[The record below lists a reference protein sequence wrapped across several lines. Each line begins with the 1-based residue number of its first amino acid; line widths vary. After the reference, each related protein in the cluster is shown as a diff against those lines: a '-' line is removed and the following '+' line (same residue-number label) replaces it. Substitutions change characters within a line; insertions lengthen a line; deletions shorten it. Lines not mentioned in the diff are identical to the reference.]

1 MNYLIDTN
9 IVIWYLENNDKL
21 PSEIR
26 NILTD
31 NEKNVFISI
40 VSFWEIAIKYSL
52 GKLTIPKPLNEMF
65 DELNDKDY
73 FMILPLMQN
82 HILQMTALP
91 YIHRDP
97 FDRLIYSQAIS
108 ENMKF
113 LFTDEIFSEYEKNL
127 R

>member
-9 IVIWYLENNDKL
+9 IVIWYLENNEKL
-21 PSEIR
+21 PFEIR
-26 NILTD
+26 NILSD
-31 NEKNVFISI
+31 NEKTVFISI

-52 GKLTIPKPLNEMF
+52 GKLIFPKPLNEIF

-73 FMILPLMQN
+73 FMILPLTQN
-82 HILQMTALP
+82 HILKMTALP

-113 LFTDEIFSEYEKNL
+113 LFTDEIFNEYEKDV